1 MHPNHIL
8 RLDTLYPLLNTHTHT
23 YRLLHIHPGASN
35 WEMTE
40 QKPTICMEEEGLPLS
55 FSTQQEI
62 SQKKEVILPCW
73 ECLWPRIVFVK
84 SSRCA
89 SFTASLSSPG
99 YCAPEAWWCGL
110 KRGGWRRE
118 RKGEGEWVRKGEGEW
133 VSECVCEREREKGN
147 AKNQKLQGKDGE
159 TWNHRWPSD
168 NYFSLSSLSPP
179 LINLRVNPFLVHKN
193 SYFFPPIRIR

>member
-1 MHPNHIL
+1 MSKHLISFIFTLDLQDIVICNIGNIWTSLLWSLENASKPHSPSRHLVSHIE
-8 RLDTLYPLLNTHTHT
+8 HTHT
-23 YRLLHIHPGASN
+23 YWLLHIHPGASN

-62 SQKKEVILPCW
+62 SQNKEVILPCW
-73 ECLWPRIVFVK
+73 ECLWLRIVFVK

-133 VSECVCEREREKGN
+133 VSECVCERERERERKESKAPG
-147 AKNQKLQGKDGE
+147 
-159 TWNHRWPSD
+159 
-168 NYFSLSSLSPP
+168 
-179 LINLRVNPFLVHKN
+179 
-193 SYFFPPIRIR
+193 